1 MASFVEF
8 SMYIFLYILIYIL
21 GNTYRF
27 SVSGWVGRQSPSIFA
42 FWHKGMLP
50 LLFGFRKK
58 GITVLVS
65 RSRDGEIVA
74 RVLKMFG
81 YKSVRGSTSRGSM
94 VGLKGMVEI
103 LKSGG
108 DVALTPDGPRG
119 PRGEIKEGI
128 SLLMR
133 YGHLYCVDVRVRRY
147 LRLNSWDRFV
157 IPLPFSNIE
166 IVLNEL
172 KIWDKKRAKTLLG
185 EI

>member
-1 MASFVEF
+1 MVSFVEF
-8 SMYIFLYILIYIL
+8 SMYILLYILIYLL
-21 GNTYRF
+21 GNTYRY
-27 SVSGWVGRQSPSIFA
+27 SISGWEGRQSPSIFA

-58 GITVLVS
+58 GISVLVS
-65 RSRDGEIVA
+65 RSRDGEIVS
-74 RVLKMFG
+74 RMLKMFG
-81 YKSVRGSTSRGSM
+81 YKSVRGSTTKGAM

-108 DVALTPDGPRG
+108 NVALTPDGPRG

-128 SLLMR
+128 SLLMH
-133 YGHLYCVDVRVRRY
+133 YGSLYCVDVRVEKCI
-147 LRLNSWDRFV
+147 RLNSWDRFV

-172 KIWDKKRAKTLLG
+172 KIWDKKEAETLLG
-185 EI
+185 EV